1 MTPMPDIT
9 GQPRWAP
16 ARESVARLRESYPH
30 QAEANVQS
38 ELAFILRSLF
48 PALPSSELAIE
59 KQSGDGPIDLYC
71 RNAVFETKRQG
82 KLDARLK
89 PDGSIETP
97 EDQAVRY
104 LNALTAQP
112 DMFTLQGIGWRACIT
127 DGQEWYFYDYR
138 RNAPEGHQLTPTQS
152 LNLIQPDDDDP
163 LLSYLYDFV
172 NRTVKL
178 APPTDN
184 REWAESL
191 AQRYIALADK
201 IALEDSPAY
210 GVKLAL
216 WRDVLQGA
224 YITPPAAGSAAE
236 RDLFA
241 RHTMLVVTARAV
253 AETILPDTEQTP
265 ERGQRNE
272 ALTEGFAAWLLDAV
286 KDDGAQELNYIIAE
300 VNRYNWQ
307 SHSRDTLKDLYHTVI
322 PRNIRHD
329 FGEYYTPDWLA
340 RAICEEVM
348 DPQWRRQV
356 IDNAVKL
363 EIAHQRT
370 SPAVLDPS
378 CGSGTF
384 LYHATQLLL
393 EDAYKHPEL
402 ADNPIG
408 IVKVVNALVAGID
421 LHPVAVELSKT
432 TKILSFG
439 DLAHY
444 AKVEPDSNVYLGDSL
459 QWETRRNRALF
470 ELGDVIN
477 IPTGDPDNPLR
488 LPRSFLLSDAFISRL
503 NLIFEHTRRDEY
515 PGIESDLAVALNL
528 DTDAEKQTIVEFY
541 RRIREYIEGDRNHV
555 WNWYIANLMQPVR
568 LSQNPVSR
576 LVGNPPWV
584 VYNAMA
590 ADRQNAFRQ
599 QAQDR
604 NLWAGAHLAT
614 QNDLAAT
621 FVATCVDFYLQP
633 GGNFGFVMPYA
644 ALRTRHWAPFRTGQ
658 WTAGAGQPT
667 LADLSKDAWDF
678 MNVNSPPF
686 PQANASAIF
695 GTKVNAVGRRRRRA
709 QAAPLAAIQTV
720 SSTES
725 VNPRM
730 PWDEVRPKLTYTRR
744 IARQTARSE
753 AYADAF
759 RNGATLFPQPLV
771 VFETPNSRALGK
783 VYFKTNRGKG
793 VWKGRERNGSV
804 EERFVKPALFSRLL
818 LPFGIIRP
826 SHIIAPFAQDGR
838 NLEYPLPQGVG
849 ASEFLRYWSRA
860 DLDWRQY
867 SSGRP
872 PHTLLDQID
881 YQGKLSS
888 QLDTGKPEK
897 LVYNSSGSN
906 FTSAVV
912 TNELILSHTLYWIA
926 CETSEENHYLS
937 AIFNA
942 RCLREFFR
950 DACRASDRHFM
961 LLPVQNLPI
970 PQFDPD
976 NQHHANLAAQ
986 SMLAHQRVAAI
997 VAERQ
1002 AAARRT
1008 ARNYILND
1016 PAMQPILAAID
1027 QSARAILPNYCSGG
1041 G

>member
-89 PDGSIETP
+89 PDGSTETP

-138 RNAPEGHQLTPTQS
+138 RNAPEGHQLTPTRR
-152 LNLIQPDDDDP
+152 LNLIMPDDDDA
-163 LLSYLYDFV
+163 LLVYLYDFIT
-172 NRTVKL
+172 RTAKFAPPVDDRVWAEKL
-178 APPTDN
+178 ARPFL
-184 REWAESL
+184 E
-191 AQRYIALADK
+191 LADEV
-201 IALEDSPAY
+201 ARSASPAY

-216 WRDVLQGA
+216 WRDLLQGA
-224 YITPPAAGSAAE
+224 YITPPEAGSDGE

-241 RHTMLVVTARAV
+241 RHTMLVVTARAITD
-253 AETILPDTEQTP
+253 TILPDIQTAP
-265 ERGQRNE
+265 NRSHRYA
-272 ALTEGFAAWLLDAV
+272 ALANGFAAWLLDAAGNAGP
-286 KDDGAQELNYIIAE
+286 KALDGITQEMSLYD
-300 VNRYNWQ
+300 WQ
-307 SHSRDTLKDLYHTVI
+307 HNSRDALKDLYHAII
-322 PRNIRHD
+322 PRSIRHD

-340 RAICEEVM
+340 RAVCEEVM
-348 DPQWRRQV
+348 DPQWRQ
-356 IDNAVKL
+356 
-363 EIAHQRT
+363 EIISMALAGHFRG
-370 SPAVLDPS
+370 PAVLDPS

-393 EDAYKHPEL
+393 EDARQRPEL
-402 ADNPIG
+402 ADSPQA
-408 IVKVVNALVAGID
+408 IVEIVNALVAGID

-432 TKILSFG
+432 TKLLSFS
-439 DLAHY
+439 DLAPY
-444 AKVEPDSNVYLGDSL
+444 AKSLTDSPEIHLGDSL

-470 ELGDVIN
+470 ESGELIN
-477 IPTGDPDNPLR
+477 IPTGDPDHPLR
-488 LPRSFLLSDAFISRL
+488 LPRSFLLSDYFLPRL
-503 NLIFEHTRRDEY
+503 NQVFDYARRPEY
-515 PGIESDLAVALNL
+515 PGIESDLTAMLSLNT
-528 DTDAEKQTIVEFY
+528 DTEREAMVEFY

-633 GGNFGFVMPYA
+633 GGDFGFVMPYA
-644 ALRTRHWAPFRTGQ
+644 TLRARHWAPFRTGQ
-658 WTAGAGQPT
+658 WTAAAGPPT
-667 LADLSKDAWDF
+667 LADLSQDAWDF

-783 VYFKTNRGKG
+783 VYFKTNPGKG

-838 NLEYPLPQGVG
+838 SLEYPLPQGVG

-906 FTSAVV
+906 LTSAVV
-912 TNELILSHTLYWIA
+912 TSDLILSHTLYWIA

-1016 PAMQPILAAID
+1016 PAMQPILAGID

>member
-1 MTPMPDIT
+1 MTQKPDIT
-9 GQPRWAP
+9 GEPRWQP
-16 ARESVARLRESYPH
+16 ARESVARLRRLPA
-30 QAEANVQS
+30 QPAEANVQG
-38 ELAFILRSLF
+38 ELHSILRALF
-48 PALPSSELAIE
+48 PALPSSELAME

-71 RNAVFETKRQG
+71 RNAIFETKRQG
-82 KLDARLK
+82 KLDARPK
-89 PDGSIETP
+89 PDGSTETP

-112 DMFTLQGIGWRACIT
+112 DMFAPQGVSWRACVT
-127 DGQEWYFYDYR
+127 DGREWHFYDYR

-224 YITPPAAGSAAE
+224 YITPPEAGSAAE

-253 AETILPDTEQTP
+253 AETILPDTEQPP
-265 ERGQRNE
+265 ERGPRNE

-286 KDDGAQELNYIIAE
+286 NDDGAQELDYIIAE

-356 IDNAVKL
+356 IDHAVNL

-370 SPAVLDPS
+370 APAVLDPS

-393 EDAYKHPEL
+393 EDAYKRPEL

-439 DLAHY
+439 DLAPY
-444 AKVEPDSNVYLGDSL
+444 AKVEHNNNVYLGDSL

-477 IPTGDPDNPLR
+477 IPTGDPDHPLR
-488 LPRSFLLSDAFISRL
+488 LPRSFLLSDNFISRL
-503 NLIFEHTRRDEY
+503 NLIFDHTRRDEY
-515 PGIESDLAVALNL
+515 PGIESNLTAALNL
-528 DTDAEKQTIVEFY
+528 DTDAERETMVEFY

-644 ALRTRHWAPFRTGQ
+644 ALRARHWAPFRTGQ
-658 WTAGAGQPT
+658 WTAAGGPPT
-667 LADLSKDAWDF
+667 LADLSKAAWDF

-695 GTKVNAVGRRRRRA
+695 GTKVNTVGRRRRRA

-730 PWDEVRPKLTYTRR
+730 SWDEVRPRLTYTRR
-744 IARQTARSE
+744 IARQTALSE
-753 AYADAF
+753 TYADAF

-771 VFETPNSRALGK
+771 VFEGHGSRSLGK
-783 VYFKTNRGKG
+783 VYFRTNPGRDN
-793 VWKGRERNGSV
+793 WKGRERNGSV
-804 EERFVKPALFSRLL
+804 EERFIKPALFSRLL
-818 LPFGIIRP
+818 LPFGLSGQ

-838 NLEYPLPQGVG
+838 SLEYSLPQGAG
-849 ASEFLRYWSRA
+849 ASEFLLYWSRA

-867 SSGRP
+867 SSERP
-872 PHTLLDQID
+872 PHTLLDQVD

-888 QLDTGKPEK
+888 QLANPLGLKV
-897 LVYNSSGSN
+897 VYQRSGSWLTAGVIPAQIIADGTLN
-906 FTSAVV
+906 WYASENTD
-912 TNELILSHTLYWIA
+912 EL
-926 CETSEENHYLS
+926 HYLA

-942 RCLREFFR
+942 PALADFFK
-950 DACRASDRHFM
+950 DHCRSSDRHFQM
-961 LLPVQNLPI
+961 SPVENLPI

-1002 AAARRT
+1002 AAALRT

-1016 PAMQPILAAID
+1016 PAMQPILAGID